1 MNFALMMLVGT
12 ILTRVVH
19 HIKSKTKKISAS
31 EEILDFAATYVVY
44 TILFIVVYNFLLW
57 SL

>member
-1 MNFALMMLVGT
+1 MNFALLMLVGT

-19 HIKSKTKKISAS
+19 HIKSKTKKVLAS